1 MAWSTIFGHYDD
13 GKAILIPGSSVI
25 RLHTSISGQGTKI
38 PHMAVDKKRKKLLW
52 ILNFPQASN
61 VVQSFSNVRLFATP
75 LTAAH
80 QATLPI
86 TISQSLLKLMSIES
100 VMPSNHLIL
109 CHPLLFLPSVF
120 PSIWVFSNEL
130 APCIRWPTF
139 WSFSFIISPSNEHSG
154 LDFL

>member
-1 MAWSTIFGHYDD
+1 MAWSTIFGHYDG
-13 GKAILIPGSSVI
+13 GKAILMPGSPVI
-25 RLHTSISGQGTKI
+25 RLHASISGQGTKI

-61 VVQSFSNVRLFATP
+61 VVQSLSNVRLFATP

-86 TISQSLLKLMSIES
+86 TISQSLLQLMSIES

-130 APCIRWPTF
+130 EPCIRWPKF
-139 WSFSFIISPSNEHSG
+139 WSFSFIISPSNEYSG